1 MQLILASNSPRR
13 QAMLK
18 ELGIPYKIQIQ
29 NVDESFETTTPVFE
43 VPLLLAKRK
52 AEAFIPSLQADEVVL
67 TADTVVICEGKIL
80 NKPNSREEAIEMLS
94 LLSGK
99 KHTVV
104 TGFCLTAKNHQ
115 IGEADKTDVY
125 FRTLTLSEI
134 THYVDSY
141 KPFDKA
147 GSYGVQEWIGM
158 TGITRID
165 GSYFTVV
172 GLPVHLVYEK
182 LQEMKEYLTK

>member
-1 MQLILASNSPRR
+1 MKLILASNSPRR

-18 ELGIPYKIQIQ
+18 ELGLTYEIRLQ
-29 NVDESFETTTPVFE
+29 NVDESFANDVLPEE
-43 VPLLLAKRK
+43 VPALLAKRK
-52 AEAFIPSLQADEVVL
+52 AATFIPTLQPDEVVL
-67 TADTVVICEGKIL
+67 TADTVVICEGQVL
-80 NKPNSREEAIEMLS
+80 NKPADTSEAIAMLQ

-104 TGFCLTAKNHQ
+104 TAFCLTSSTKQ
-115 IGEADKTDVY
+115 VCVADSTAVY
-125 FRTLTLSEI
+125 FRTLTVDEI
-134 THYVDSY
+134 THYVETY

-172 GLPVHLVYEK
+172 GLPIHLVYESLK
-182 LQEMKEYLTK
+182 NFE

>member
-1 MQLILASNSPRR
+1 MHLILASNSPRR

-18 ELGIPYKIQIQ
+18 ELGITYTIRLQDI
-29 NVDESFETTTPVFE
+29 DESFDENMPPHE
-43 VPLLLAKRK
+43 VPAMLAKRK
-52 AEAFIPSLQADEVVL
+52 AAAFLTLQPDEVVL

-80 NKPNSREEAIEMLS
+80 NKPASSQEAIEMLQF
-94 LLSGK
+94 LSNK

-104 TGFCLTAKNHQ
+104 TAFCLSSNAKQ
-115 IGEADKTDVY
+115 LCKADSTDVY
-125 FRTLTLSEI
+125 FRELSLTEI
-134 THYVDSY
+134 SHYVETY

-172 GLPVHLVYEK
+172 GLPIHLVYES
-182 LQEMKEYLTK
+182 LQTF